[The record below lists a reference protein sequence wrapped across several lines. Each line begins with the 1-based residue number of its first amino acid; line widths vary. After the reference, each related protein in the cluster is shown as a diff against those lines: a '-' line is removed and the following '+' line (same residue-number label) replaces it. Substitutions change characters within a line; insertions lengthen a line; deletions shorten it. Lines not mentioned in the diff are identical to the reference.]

1 MNSLL
6 ELIRKM
12 LKTFTVAI
20 LVAGVVGLGV
30 AGFFVYRIVSDLPEV
45 SRLKEFQHPTATQ
58 VFSADGRLIGEF
70 TTQRRYKVAYS
81 DIPEHVKNAFVAAED
96 SNFYKHGGID
106 FAGIARAVFS
116 NILRGRYAQGGSTI
130 TQQVARSI
138 LLASREKKLTRKFR
152 EIILALRME
161 DQLSKE
167 EILNLYLNEIYLGH
181 GAFGIG
187 AAAQNYFHKKVK
199 DLTIAEGAILAGL
212 PQRPNEWTPFRNPH
226 LAKRR
231 QLYVL
236 RRMADENFIT
246 EDQRQKS
253 VDEPLKMF
261 TSKEINNKEAPYFTE
276 YVRQY
281 LMNKY
286 GSENVLTQG
295 FKVYTTVQ
303 YEMQRV
309 AEKSMVQGLGEVDQR
324 LGWRGV
330 KERVETR
337 EQVQEY
343 AAKVHEMVLGEITEG
358 RILPANVDD
367 DFRKLIYDLE
377 PLQTPNSPY
386 FGITPVK
393 EGETYKAI
401 VTAIDVGKDARAI
414 ARIGETQIFIP
425 WATMVWTKPKDNP
438 SVTIDEVLKVGD
450 VISAKVDKIDR
461 KANMVEA
468 SLQQTPEIQGALLS
482 FETETGAVRAMVG
495 GRDFEES
502 EFNCALQAK
511 RQVGSTFKPII
522 YASALDKGFS
532 PSSLVTDS
540 PIVFKFEG
548 ELDTDTVGEDW
559 RPHNYEGSFKG
570 DVPLRLALIR
580 SMNIPTVKILN
591 EISVSY
597 GIEYARRL
605 GITAALPRDLSIA
618 LGSWSSS
625 LEELARAYAVFPRL
639 GKKVSLH
646 YIRQVVD
653 SAGNVLEDY
662 PQAQSPHL
670 KLASLSSGKATT
682 PAPAADPAELQPVIS
697 PQTAYVMTDIL
708 RGVVREGTGRR
719 ALAVGG
725 PVAGKTGTSN
735 DHRDAWF
742 VGFTPALVTGVW
754 LGYLKDKP
762 LDSGETGGRAAAP
775 IWTDY
780 MKFANSFYPRT
791 EFPIPDDVVFAYV
804 DKNTG
809 KLSTSASSERVRQA
823 FKVGTVPDRTGENL
837 PRIGEPGARATT
849 TIEIGAASGA
859 PVAAPS
865 EAGVGGSGNPAPAH
879 QETDVQETSEETADF
894 MRQGYE

>member
-6 ELIRKM
+6 ELIRKL

-20 LVAGVVGLGV
+20 VIAATVGLGV
-30 AGFFVYRIVSDLPEV
+30 GIFFVYRIVSDLPEV
-45 SRLKEFQHPTATQ
+45 SRLKDFQHPVATQ
-58 VFSADGRLIGEF
+58 VFSSDGRLIGEF
-70 TTQRRYKVAYS
+70 TTQRRYKVAYG
-81 DIPEHVKNAFVAAED
+81 DIPDHVKNAFVAAED

-106 FAGIARAVFS
+106 MAGIARAIFS

-161 DQLSKE
+161 DELSKE

-187 AAAQNYFHKKVK
+187 AAAHNYFHKKVK
-199 DLTIAEGAILAGL
+199 DLTVAEGAMLAGL

-226 LAKRR
+226 LAKKR
-231 QLYVL
+231 QHYVM
-236 RRMADENFIT
+236 RRMLDENFIT
-246 EDQRQKS
+246 EQQYQAANQQ
-253 VDEPLKMF
+253 PLKMF
-261 TSKEINNKEAPYFTE
+261 TAKEINSKEAPYFTE

-295 FKVYTTVQ
+295 FKIYTTVH
-303 YEMQRV
+303 YDMQKV
-309 AEKSMVQGLGEVDQR
+309 AEKTLVQGLAEVDQR

-337 EQVQEY
+337 EQMQEL
-343 AAKVHEMVLGEITEG
+343 AGKIHESVLGEITEG
-358 RILPANVDD
+358 RILPPTADD

-377 PLQTPNSPY
+377 PLQSPTSPY
-386 FGITPVK
+386 FGITPIR
-393 EGETYKAI
+393 EQESYKAF
-401 VTAIDVGKDARAI
+401 VTAIEVGKEPRAV
-414 ARIGETQIFIP
+414 AQVGETQVFIP
-425 WATMVWTKPKDNP
+425 WSAMLWTKPKDNP
-438 SVTIDEVLKVGD
+438 SVTLDNVLKVGD
-450 VISAKVDKIDR
+450 VIAVKIERIDR
-461 KANMVEA
+461 KAGKVEA
-468 SLQQTPEIQGALLS
+468 SLQQTPEVQAALLS
-482 FETETGAVRAMVG
+482 FELQTGAVRAMVG

-511 RQVGSTFKPII
+511 RQVGSTCKPMI
-522 YASALDKGFS
+522 YAAALDKGFS

-548 ELDTDTVGEDW
+548 ELDTDNVGEDW

-570 DVPLRLALIR
+570 DVPLRQALIR

-591 EISVSY
+591 EITVNY

-625 LEELARAYAVFPRL
+625 LEELTRAYAVFPRL
-639 GKKVSLH
+639 GKKVQLH
-646 YIRQVVD
+646 YIRQVVN
-653 SAGNVLEDY
+653 SSGEILEDY
-662 PQAQSPHL
+662 AQAQSPYL
-670 KLASLSSGKATT
+670 KGVVLGAPKNPPPPV
-682 PAPAADPAELQPVIS
+682 PADAPENQPVMS
-697 PQTAYVMTDIL
+697 PQTAYVLTDIL

-719 ALAVGG
+719 AMAVPG

-742 VGFTPALVTGVW
+742 VGYTPSLMTGVW

-762 LDSGETGGRAAAP
+762 LDSGETGGRAATP
-775 IWTDY
+775 IWTDFMRY
-780 MKFANSFYPRT
+780 ANAFYPRT

-809 KLSTSASSERVRQA
+809 KLATSQNPNRVRVA
-823 FKVGTVPDRTGENL
+823 FKAGTVPDRTGENL
-837 PRIGEPGARATT
+837 PRIGEPGARAQ
-849 TIEIGAASGA
+849 TIEIGSAGGA
-859 PVAAPS
+859 PVAPA
-865 EAGVGGSGNPAPAH
+865 EAGVGGASPAPASTP
-879 QETDVQETSEETADF
+879 ETDVEDTSEETADF

>member
-1 MNSLL
+1 MNALIQ
-6 ELIRKM
+6 LIRNL

-20 LVAGVVGLGV
+20 VVGAFVGLGF
-30 AGFFVYRIVSDLPEV
+30 AGYFVYRIVSDLPEV
-45 SRLKEFQHPTATQ
+45 SRLKDFQHSVATQ
-58 VFSADGRLIGEF
+58 VFSSDARLIGEF
-70 TTQRRYKVAYS
+70 TTQRRYRVS
-81 DIPEHVKNAFVAAED
+81 FTDIPDHVKLAFVAAED

-199 DLTIAEGAILAGL
+199 DLTVAEGAILAGL

-226 LAKRR
+226 LAKKR
-231 QLYVL
+231 QHYVL
-236 RRMADENFIT
+236 RRMADEGFIT
-246 EDQRQKS
+246 EEQRQKS
-253 VDEPLKMF
+253 VSEALRMF
-261 TSKEINNKEAPYFTE
+261 TIKEINSKEAPYFTE

-295 FKVYTTVQ
+295 FRVYTTVQ
-303 YEMQRV
+303 YDLQKA
-309 AEKSMVQGLGEVDQR
+309 AERSLVQGLSEVDQR

-337 EQVQEY
+337 EQMQEFS
-343 AAKVHEMVLGEITEG
+343 ARVHEDVLGEITEG
-358 RILPANVDD
+358 RILPATVDD

-377 PLQTPNSPY
+377 PLQSPTSPY

-393 EGETYKAI
+393 ERQTYRAV
-401 VTAIDVGKDARAI
+401 VTAIDVGKEPRAI
-414 ARIGETQIFIP
+414 ASIGETQVFIP
-425 WATMVWTKPKDNP
+425 WATMLWTKPKDNP
-438 SVTIDEVLKVGD
+438 SVTLDEVLKVGD
-450 VISAKVDKIDR
+450 VIAAQVEKIDR
-461 KANMVEA
+461 KAGTVEA
-468 SLQQTPEIQGALLS
+468 SLQQVPEVQGALLS
-482 FETETGAVRAMVG
+482 FEVETGAVRAMVG
-495 GRDFEES
+495 GRDFNES

-511 RQVGSTFKPII
+511 RQVGSTFKPVI
-522 YASALDKGFS
+522 YAAALDKGFS

-548 ELDTDTVGEDW
+548 ELDTDNVGEDW

-570 DVPLRLALIR
+570 DVPLRQALIR
-580 SMNIPTVKILN
+580 SMNIPTVKVLN
-591 EISVSY
+591 EITVSY

-625 LEELARAYAVFPRL
+625 LEELTRAYAVFPRL
-639 GKKVSLH
+639 GKKVGLH

-662 PQAQSPHL
+662 PEATSPHL
-670 KLASLSSGKATT
+670 KAATLSPAPPVVPPPT
-682 PAPAADPAELQPVIS
+682 PANPEENLPVIA

-719 ALAVGG
+719 ALAAGSA
-725 PVAGKTGTSN
+725 VAGKTGTSN

-742 VGFTPALVTGVW
+742 VGYTPALMTGVW

-780 MKFANSFYPRT
+780 MRYAAGFYPRL

-804 DKNTG
+804 DRNTG
-809 KLSTSASSERVRQA
+809 KLATSQNPERVRVA
-823 FKVGTVPDRTGENL
+823 YKVGTVPDRSGENL
-837 PRIGEPGARATT
+837 PRIGEPGNRGTT
-849 TIEIGAASGA
+849 TIEIGSAPGA
-859 PVAAPS
+859 PVGPS
-865 EAGVGGSGNPAPAH
+865 EAGLGGGAIPSDR
-879 QETDVQETSEETADF
+879 QEELEDTSEETADF